1 MKINLQNT
9 IKTIIFFIVFAFFS
23 NDLLAQ
29 NQKAWNGN
37 ISGFRIDTTI
47 NTSSLVT
54 WSVTLGSGSTS
65 SKVDGGGR
73 GGLTTVTWG
82 NASSAMIRDTI
93 KAFETLN
100 GCTSS
105 LVNKPIDV
113 YPKPVVSIGVND
125 TLCVGG
131 TLSSKTLT
139 VSNFSAI
146 GGSSNLGE
154 FNITVDL
161 RIGSASGLSAI
172 GGPVALPSATSSG
185 VISVPAI
192 PTGSLPTGTYY
203 LVITNFASNV
213 AAATNN
219 PAPGS
224 YASGN
229 SAATVSAIPTNYIVY
244 IRPAFTTPIIQ
255 AY

>member
-1 MKINLQNT
+1 MKINIQNAF
-9 IKTIIFFIVFAFFS
+9 KTILSFIVIILFS
-23 NDLLAQ
+23 NVVLAQ

-37 ISGFRIDTTI
+37 IGGFRIDTTI
-47 NTSSLVT
+47 NSSSQVT
-54 WSVTLGSGSTS
+54 WSLTLGAGSTT

-73 GGLTTVTWG
+73 KGLTTVTWG
-82 NASSAMIRDTI
+82 NATSAMIRDTI

-100 GCTSS
+100 NCTSN

-139 VSNFSAI
+139 VSNFSSI
-146 GGSSNLGE
+146 GGASNLGE

-161 RIGSASGLSAI
+161 RIGSTTGLSAI